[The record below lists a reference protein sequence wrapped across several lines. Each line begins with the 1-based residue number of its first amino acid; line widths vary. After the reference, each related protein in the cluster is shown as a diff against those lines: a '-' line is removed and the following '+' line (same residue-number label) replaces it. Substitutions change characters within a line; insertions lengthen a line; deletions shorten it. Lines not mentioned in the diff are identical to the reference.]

1 MKITIKEASEF
12 IDVSER
18 TIFYWI
24 DEGKIKKYEEDG
36 RTLLDK
42 EDVLKQKPT
51 VITLFNQKGGVAKTS
66 LTYLLAD
73 YFDYRNDLKILICD
87 FDQQANLTQC
97 FIKYEELYNDEGN
110 IRLYSLYDYFVNRT
124 PLNKIVFEY
133 NKNIDILPADIK
145 MATIENIDSKI
156 LEMKEANE
164 FNSLFKKYNII
175 IIDCPP
181 ALNTFSRFGLIL
193 SNYVFCPVQLEP
205 SAYRG
210 LSAALDSILMY
221 KSASRFIDFK
231 IIINEHTRRAV
242 IKEIYREKY
251 QTELKEK
258 LLDFTLP
265 EFVGIVERA
274 EIFDNLFHK
283 NEGTKSLNRIK
294 DMMDSIYNFIYLE
307 RTTGG
312 K

>member
-1 MKITIKEASEF
+1 MKITIKEACEL

-24 DEGKIKKYEEDG
+24 DEGKIKKYEEENK
-36 RTLLDK
+36 TFLDK
-42 EDVLKQKPT
+42 EEVLRQKP
-51 VITLFNQKGGVAKTS
+51 VVLTLFNQKGGVAKTS
-66 LTYLLAD
+66 LSYIFAD
-73 YFDYRNDLKILICD
+73 YFDYLGKYKILICD

-97 FIKYEELYNDEGN
+97 FIKYENLFNDNGD

-124 PLNKIVFEY
+124 PLNKIVYEY

-145 MATIENIDSKI
+145 MATIENIDSKV
-156 LEMKEANE
+156 LEIKESNE
-164 FNSLFKKYNII
+164 FLSLFKKYNIV

-210 LSAALDSILMY
+210 LSAALDSLAMY
-221 KSASRFIDFK
+221 KADSRYIDFK
-231 IIINEHTRRAV
+231 VIINEHTRRAV

-251 QTELKEK
+251 QKELKEK
-258 LLDFTLP
+258 LLDLYLP
-265 EFVGIVERA
+265 EYIGIVERA
-274 EIFDNLFHK
+274 EIFENLFIR
-283 NEGTKSLNRIK
+283 NEGNKTIK
-294 DMMDSIYNFIYLE
+294 KIIDMMELVYKFIYEE
-307 RTTGG
+307 RKISG